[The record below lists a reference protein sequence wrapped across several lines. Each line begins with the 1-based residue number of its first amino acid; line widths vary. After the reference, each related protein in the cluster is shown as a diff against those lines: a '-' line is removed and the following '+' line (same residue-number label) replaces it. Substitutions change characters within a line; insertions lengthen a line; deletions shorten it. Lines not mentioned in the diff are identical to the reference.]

1 MLPSDYGLSAYDPEA
16 YVAIAVD
23 DLLRNTDVI
32 RNTSKEYLGML
43 SLYALRRSIRLFS
56 EKDESICRAFK
67 LADENFDPF
76 NMSENLVRCLTDLI
90 EK

>member
-43 SLYALRRSIRLFS
+43 SLYALRRSIRLFY

>member
-32 RNTSKEYLGML
+32 RNTRDLGHKGCGMWVTNPKTNLLYTFPLSVVQQML
-43 SLYALRRSIRLFS
+43 LELLPHLPCKSYRTKYRSLEEL
-56 EKDESICRAFK
+56 
-67 LADENFDPF
+67 
-76 NMSENLVRCLTDLI
+76 
-90 EK
+90 

>member
-23 DLLRNTDVI
+23 DLLRNADVI

>member
-56 EKDESICRAFK
+56 EKDESICRVFK

>member
-16 YVAIAVD
+16 YVAIAVE

-56 EKDESICRAFK
+56 KKDESICRAFK